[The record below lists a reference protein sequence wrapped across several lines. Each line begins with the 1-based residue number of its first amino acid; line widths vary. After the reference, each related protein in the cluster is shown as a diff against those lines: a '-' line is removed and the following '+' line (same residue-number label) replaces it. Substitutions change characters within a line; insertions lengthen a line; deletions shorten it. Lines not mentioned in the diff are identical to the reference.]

1 MENKIENNAMF
12 KLTYGLFVLS
22 VNDGVK
28 DNGCIVNTVSMLTEN
43 PKRITVYVNKL
54 NYTEQM
60 IRKSGVFN
68 VSVLTES
75 APFDIFKQFGFSSG
89 RDVYKFAGKT
99 YPRTSNG
106 LYYLPEHTN
115 AVISAKVTD
124 ILDYDTHTLFVA
136 EVTEAKVLS
145 AEPSVTYEYYF
156 AISNP
161 SPEKRPRLRK
171 REIKRPS
178 AGCARSAA
186 LSTKGSFF
194 PTTISVLCASTAQ
207 RISSFSIKR
216 ITNIQTPAREI
227 WGGRFD
233 V

>member
-1 MENKIENNAMF
+1 MEGAIEKEAMF

-22 VNDGVK
+22 VNDGIK
-28 DNGCIVNTVSMLTEN
+28 DNGCIVNTGSMLTDN

-60 IRKSGVFN
+60 IRKSGKFN

-89 RDVYKFAGKT
+89 RDVYKFAGKS

-106 LYYLPEHTN
+106 LYYIPEHTN

-124 ILDYDTHTLFVA
+124 MLDYGTHTLFVA

-145 AEPSVTYEYYF
+145 SEPSVTYEYYF
-156 AISNP
+156 AHIKPKPGAAPAGEKKDPKKHRWVCKICGYVYEGESL
-161 SPEKRPRLRK
+161 PEDYICP
-171 REIKRPS
+171 
-178 AGCARSAA
+178 
-186 LSTKGSFF
+186 
-194 PTTISVLCASTAQ
+194 LCKHGAEDFEQ
-207 RISSFSIKR
+207 L
-216 ITNIQTPAREI
+216 
-227 WGGRFD
+227 D
-233 V
+233 

>member
-106 LYYLPEHTN
+106 LYYLPGDFREGDGY
-115 AVISAKVTD
+115 S
-124 ILDYDTHTLFVA
+124 
-136 EVTEAKVLS
+136 
-145 AEPSVTYEYYF
+145 
-156 AISNP
+156 
-161 SPEKRPRLRK
+161 RLRYAYALCGGSDGGESAFSGAF
-171 REIKRPS
+171 RDVRILFRPYQTQ
-178 AGCARSAA
+178 ARRSAQ
-186 LSTKGSFF
+186 G
-194 PTTISVLCASTAQ
+194 CG
-207 RISSFSIKR
+207 
-216 ITNIQTPAREI
+216 N
-227 WGGRFD
+227 GR
-233 V
+233 